1 MGKKLDA
8 IALGESL
15 IDFTPK
21 GLSEDGMR
29 LFEQNPGGAVANVMA
44 AMAKLGRKT
53 GFVGKVGADMHGDF
67 LIETMQRAG
76 IDTSCVIRDASVFT
90 TLAFVDLQPDGQREF
105 YFARKP
111 GADTCLRKEE
121 ISEDYIAS
129 AGLLHV
135 GSLSLTDEPAR
146 SATFQ
151 AVAYAKAAERI
162 VSYDPNYR
170 AMLWK
175 DRDAAMAGMRSMLP
189 YADIIKISDEETEL
203 LTGAA
208 EPERAAEILLS
219 QGISIA
225 AVTLGP
231 DGALVATK
239 EGKAIVPGFA
249 VRAVDTTGAGDSF
262 FGGFLWKLMEL
273 GMGQL
278 EAEGKIR
285 GPQDMK
291 LEEVIEAA
299 HFGNAVAS
307 LNVEKRGAI
316 PAMPTLAQVEA
327 RLQA

>member
-1 MGKKLDA
+1 MEKKLDA
-8 IALGESL
+8 VALGESL

-21 GLSEDGMR
+21 GLSENGMR

-67 LIETMQRAG
+67 LIETMRNAG

-90 TLAFVDLQPDGQREF
+90 TLAFVSLQPDGQREF

-111 GADTCLRKEE
+111 GADTCLREE
-121 ISEDYIAS
+121 ELCESYIAS

-146 SATFQ
+146 SATFR
-151 AVAYAKAAERI
+151 AVSYAKKAGRI

-175 DRDAAMAGMRSMLP
+175 DVETAKKGMRAMLP
-189 YADIIKISDEETEL
+189 FADIIKLSDEETAL
-203 LTGAA
+203 LTDEA
-208 EPERAAEILLS
+208 EPEAAALALIE
-219 QGISIA
+219 GGASIV
-225 AVTLGP
+225 AVTLGEK
-231 DGALVATK
+231 GALVATR
-239 EGKAIVPGFA
+239 EGTELVPGFSA
-249 VRAVDTTGAGDSF
+249 KAVDTTGAGDSF

-273 GMGQL
+273 GMGAETKGPEDMSL
-278 EAEGKIR
+278 AEA
-285 GPQDMK
+285 
-291 LEEVIEAA
+291 VVAA
-299 HFGNAVAS
+299 RFGNAVAS

-316 PAMPTLAQVEA
+316 PAMPTLRETEE
-327 RLQA
+327 RLCSI